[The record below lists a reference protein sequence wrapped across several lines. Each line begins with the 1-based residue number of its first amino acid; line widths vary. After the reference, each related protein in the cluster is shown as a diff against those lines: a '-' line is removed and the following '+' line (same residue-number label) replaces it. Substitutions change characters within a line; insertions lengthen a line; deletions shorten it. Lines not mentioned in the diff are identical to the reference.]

1 VNRTTCGRS
10 SRRAADLDSRG
21 FTLTELLMALAMAAV
36 LAGVAIPSGL
46 RIVDDFRARGA
57 ATYLAHRLGRARI
70 EAIKRSAFVGLRFEA
85 SANDYSFTSVADGN
99 DNGLRTNEIVAGTD
113 PALTPAEFLGWNFPG
128 VTFGLLPGTPDADGS
143 MSASADGVRVGA
155 SAIVSMNPNGSS
167 SSGTLYV
174 RGRRRAQYA
183 VRVLGATGRVRM
195 MKYLEGERRWRE
207 Q

>member
-1 VNRTTCGRS
+1 VNRTAYGRS
-10 SRRAADLDSRG
+10 SWRAADLDTRG
-21 FTLTELLMALAMAAV
+21 YTLIELLMALAIAAV
-36 LAGVAIPSGL
+36 LAAVAIPSGL
-46 RIVDDFRARGA
+46 RMLDDFRARSA

-85 SANDYSFTSVADGN
+85 SADDYSFTAVADGN
-99 DNGLRTNEIVAGTD
+99 DNGLRTSEIVDGTD
-113 PALTPAEFLGWNFPG
+113 RALTTAEFLGWNFPG

-143 MSASADGVRVGA
+143 ISGSPDGVRVGV
-155 SAIVSMNPNGSS
+155 SGIVSMNPNGSS

-174 RGRRRAQYA
+174 HGRRRAQYA

-195 MKYLEGERRWRE
+195 MKYLEGERRWSE